1 MSTIKNKVLKTLTSG
16 KQFTAGQ
23 MAGIFRTTEGTITA
37 RVSDLRS
44 QGYSIYSNVAKNGK
58 TAYRLGRPSRAMVAG
73 AFAVA
78 GSAMFS

>member
-58 TAYRLGRPSRAMVAG
+58 TAYRLGRPSRAMVAA

>member
-16 KQFTAGQ
+16 KQFTASQ

-58 TAYRLGRPSRAMVAG
+58 TAYRLGRPSRAMVAA